1 MTTLVENYVEKR
13 RHGRA
18 RAGLPVIYHY
28 ESPSARNRR
37 VENVARTINV
47 SAGGLCMTVRD
58 DITRETP
65 LHLKLQVRNRAIKCT
80 GRVVRDGE
88 REIAAQPREIAV
100 ELDLSPDDREFLAG
114 FLGSQPAV

>member
-65 LHLKLQVRNRAIKCT
+65 RMRSIKHVALLPNSSPPSPPNTEGKCSLSTVLNEARKLLGLATSAKLNVRNP
-80 GRVVRDGE
+80 DG
-88 REIAAQPREIAV
+88 IP
-100 ELDLSPDDREFLAG
+100 
-114 FLGSQPAV
+114 